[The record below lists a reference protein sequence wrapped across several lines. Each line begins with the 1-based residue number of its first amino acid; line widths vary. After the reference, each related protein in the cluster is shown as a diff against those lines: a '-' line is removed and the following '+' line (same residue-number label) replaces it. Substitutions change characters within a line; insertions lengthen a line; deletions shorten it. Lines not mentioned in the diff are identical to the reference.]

1 VLTALWTAPGAAW
14 TIPLPLAGAEVAAAA
29 VEEDDPADAT
39 TGPTTAAG
47 AAVLVPLAV
56 LWLAGVDATGAAHAA
71 AAAGPVAA
79 GAADAGAAAAGPVAA
94 GATTAGAGAATAD
107 AEPPWA
113 GGTDTTWDTTLAT
126 GWVTTATEP
135 AAQAPVAPD

>member
-1 VLTALWTAPGAAW
+1 MLTALWTAPCAAW
-14 TIPLPLAGAEVAAAA
+14 TIPLPLAGAAVAAAA

-79 GAADAGAAAAGPVAA
+79 GG
-94 GATTAGAGAATAD
+94 TAAGAATAD

-113 GGTDTTWDTTLAT
+113 GRTDTTWDTTLAT

-135 AAQAPVAPD
+135 AAQAPVVPD

>member
-1 VLTALWTAPGAAW
+1 M
-14 TIPLPLAGAEVAAAA
+14 PLAGAAVAAVA

-56 LWLAGVDATGAAHAA
+56 LWLAGVDATGATHAA
-71 AAAGPVAA
+71 AAAGAVA
-79 GAADAGAAAAGPVAA
+79 AGAAAAGAA
-94 GATTAGAGAATAD
+94 AAGAATAD

-113 GGTDTTWDTTLAT
+113 GRTDTTWDTTLAT

-135 AAQAPVAPD
+135 AAQAPVVPD